1 MVGQPLVDKFSRT
14 TFATRD
20 QNANGHY
27 TLKKSASPRIAI
39 LGPNTFSPE
48 ARNDA
53 AIADEPT
60 NTVNHHVKRIEV
72 SATTGVT
79 VILGTNGPGVRIA
92 SAIQK

>member
-1 MVGQPLVDKFSRT
+1 MDKFSRT

-72 SATTGVT
+72 S
-79 VILGTNGPGVRIA
+79 ILGSNRRVGVNG
-92 SAIQK
+92 SWL